1 MAGYLWETLAVVLE
15 APEDPGG
22 GCLEALGDP
31 EGGGSSP
38 TGVQEGKGGEDSH

>member
-1 MAGYLWETLAVVLE
+1 MAGYLWETLAGVLE
-15 APEDPGG
+15 APGDPGG

-31 EGGGSSP
+31 EWGGSSP